1 MSPVGPLVSQI
12 KSSLA
17 LSAGFAGLLT
27 TIPMLIFGIVAPV
40 AGKLISKINDRVLVS
55 VCLLLILVGILTRSY
70 LGTAGLIT
78 GTALLGL
85 GIGILNV
92 LIPVFI
98 RANFPR
104 KIGIVMGTY
113 TTSMTLL
120 SALSAG
126 FCVTLS
132 MALGGWS
139 NALAA
144 FVVFPILALPAWIIA
159 SNHGFT
165 ERKRTESMPI
175 KETAKSGR
183 YWCAALF
190 MTLQSALFFC
200 MIAWLPSMMV
210 ERGASTS
217 DTGYLILIMQLASLI
232 TNFLMPVFMQ
242 RFKAK
247 RGLLAVLCGI
257 VYAAGFSVLLFGS
270 LPAWAR
276 ISSVIFLGLGSGL
289 SFGFALTLITILGK
303 TQRETAGLSA
313 FAQGV
318 GYLFSA
324 PMPVLLGAIYDHTG
338 NFYVPALIL
347 LLICV
352 PMVITGWKAVRKHN
366 NIQNDIATSL
376 KDS

>member
-1 MSPVGPLVSQI
+1 
-12 KSSLA
+12 
-17 LSAGFAGLLT
+17 
-27 TIPMLIFGIVAPV
+27 
-40 AGKLISKINDRVLVS
+40 
-55 VCLLLILVGILTRSY
+55 
-70 LGTAGLIT
+70 
-78 GTALLGL
+78 
-85 GIGILNV
+85 
-92 LIPVFI
+92 
-98 RANFPR
+98 
-104 KIGIVMGTY
+104 
-113 TTSMTLL
+113 
-120 SALSAG
+120 
-126 FCVTLS
+126 
-132 MALGGWS
+132 
-139 NALAA
+139 
-144 FVVFPILALPAWIIA
+144 
-159 SNHGFT
+159 
-165 ERKRTESMPI
+165 
-175 KETAKSGR
+175 
-183 YWCAALF
+183 
-190 MTLQSALFFC
+190 
-200 MIAWLPSMMV
+200 MMV

-303 TQRETAGLSA
+303 TQRETAGISA